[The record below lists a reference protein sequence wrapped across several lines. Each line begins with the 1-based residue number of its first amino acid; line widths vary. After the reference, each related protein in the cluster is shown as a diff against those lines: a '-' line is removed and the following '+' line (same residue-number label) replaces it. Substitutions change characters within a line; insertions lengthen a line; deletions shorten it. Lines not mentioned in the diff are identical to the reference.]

1 MLTPQPHDEIE
12 AQYVKAE
19 RMVQGTRRDGGTATA
34 TQIVLAMAGVRG
46 ALAWVLGRTP
56 WAPLSARDLPNPGPA
71 ELLSEHARAEAVRH
85 RSRVVPEGVDRAYVG
100 GIEHALSWARGE
112 ADATPPAG

>member
-1 MLTPQPHDEIE
+1 MLTPRPRDEIE
-12 AQYVKAE
+12 AQYAKAE

-34 TQIVLAMAGVRG
+34 TQIVIAMAGVRG

-71 ELLSEHARAEAVRH
+71 ELFSEYARAEAVRH
-85 RSRVVPEGVDRAYVG
+85 RSRMLPAGMDRAYVG